1 MDWDVDGIACGPE
14 LFGDFEPREVLYEFD
29 GPRIFT
35 IANGAGDDFLVYI
48 CDENDDHTRHL
59 VVPTSDAIVRAL
71 RSGFI
76 TVLDALNQPWTWLV
90 DRAHNGQ
97 FERAR
102 KIAFRQMPD
111 GTIPLRGTLL
121 WPSLRPILSVRMVGA
136 SIQRGQVPASV
147 IRRTVDGA
155 SAALKTLAEWI
166 LSISKSDGRP
176 SDFLRQYYDLPAQ
189 RFAFASFEIAFAAPA
204 VTEQSELFAREN
216 ETALDRMGKILQAG
230 LSWLQQTTTDLPS
243 SEESRVMLEAL
254 SKLTPPKHGL
264 VTEVYLGGKL
274 TGPRERPHVLTRGAS
289 ELVHRALRRLN
300 ADVRPVKHTGLIREF
315 DKDKLSFTLR
325 DSLGK
330 DIARCAFPESEYDDA
345 FAAFENDE
353 VIVVLGH
360 ESQSRQIVDV
370 LSIGIEPLP
379 AQPAAQETANER
391 A

>member
-1 MDWDVDGIACGPE
+1 MDWDVDGVTCGPE
-14 LFGDFEPREVLYEFD
+14 YFGDFEPREVLYEFD

-48 CDENDDHTRHL
+48 CDEDDEHTRHL
-59 VVPTSDAIVRAL
+59 VVPTSDAIVKAL
-71 RSGFI
+71 CSGLI

-97 FERAR
+97 IERAR

-111 GTIPLRGTLL
+111 GTIPLHGTLL
-121 WPSLRPILSVRMVGA
+121 WPSLRPLLSVRMVGA
-136 SIQRGQVPASV
+136 SIERGHVPASV

-166 LSISKSDGRP
+166 LSTKTEGRP

-189 RFAFASFEIAFAAPA
+189 RFAFASFEIAFAAPDVA
-204 VTEQSELFAREN
+204 QQSELFTREN
-216 ETALDRMGKILQAG
+216 ESALDRMGEIFQAG
-230 LSWLQQTTTDLPS
+230 LSWLQQPTADLPS
-243 SEESRVMLEAL
+243 SEESRVILEAL
-254 SKLTPPKHGL
+254 AKLTPPKHGV
-264 VTEVYLGGKL
+264 VTEVYVGGRL
-274 TGPRERPHVLTRGAS
+274 TGPRELPYVLTRGAS
-289 ELVHRALRRLN
+289 ERVHRALRKLN

-325 DSLGK
+325 DPLGK
-330 DIARCAFPESEYDDA
+330 DIARCAFSESAYDDA

-360 ESQSRQIVDV
+360 ESQSRQVVDV
-370 LSIGIEPLP
+370 LSIGIEPRP
-379 AQPAAQETANER
+379 VQPAAQETASER